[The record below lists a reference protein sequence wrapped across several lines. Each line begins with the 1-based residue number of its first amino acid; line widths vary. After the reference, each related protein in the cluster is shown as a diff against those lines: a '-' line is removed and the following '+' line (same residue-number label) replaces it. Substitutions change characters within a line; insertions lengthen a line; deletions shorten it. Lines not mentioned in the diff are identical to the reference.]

1 MSVLPGARTRAE
13 AVAARLRSQILDGE
27 LAGGTRLRQNEV
39 ARDLGVSTTPVREAF
54 AVLVNEGL
62 LNGDPHRGVAVADSS
77 VDDLVENYEMR
88 IALESLA
95 AEKAALNA
103 TPEDIIELQGLL
115 DEMHRPPAGPATDD
129 EDYYVRLN
137 ARFHARIYEI
147 AHRPRLFA
155 LIESLREQAAIYIRI
170 YTHTSSS
177 AAATE
182 TQHTEIV
189 EAIRRRAPKRAAKA
203 VRDHLEFNLEFLL
216 MQIGQPRPH
225 ERAA

>member
-1 MSVLPGARTRAE
+1 MSLLPGARTRAE
-13 AVAARLRSQILDGE
+13 AVAEHLRSQILDGV
-27 LAGGTRLRQNEV
+27 LPGGARLRQNEV

-62 LNGDPHRGVAVADSS
+62 LNGDPHRGVTVADSS
-77 VDDLVENYEMR
+77 VDDLVENYELR

-103 TPEDIIELQGLL
+103 TREDIADLQELL
-115 DEMHRPPAGPATDD
+115 DEMHRPPPATDD

-177 AAATE
+177 PEATE
-182 TQHTEIV
+182 AQHTEIV

-225 ERAA
+225 QRAA

>member
-1 MSVLPGARTRAE
+1 MSLLPGARTRAE
-13 AVAARLRSQILDGE
+13 AVAEHLRSQILDGV
-27 LAGGTRLRQNEV
+27 LPGGVRLRQNEV

-62 LNGDPHRGVAVADSS
+62 LSGDAPGVTVADSS
-77 VDDLVENYEMR
+77 VDDLVENYELR

-103 TPEDIIELQGLL
+103 TRDDIIELQELL
-115 DEMHRPPAGPATDD
+115 DEMHRPPPGIATDD
-129 EDYYVRLN
+129 EDYYIRLN

-155 LIESLREQAAIYIRI
+155 LIESLRDQAAIYIRI

-177 AAATE
+177 AEATE
-182 TQHTEIV
+182 AQHTEIV

-225 ERAA
+225 QRAA

>member
-13 AVAARLRSQILDGE
+13 AVAEHLRRLILDGE
-27 LAGGTRLRQNEV
+27 LPGGARLRQNEV
-39 ARDLGVSTTPVREAF
+39 ARNLGVSTTPVREAF

-62 LNGDPHRGVAVADSS
+62 LDGDPHRGVTVAGSS
-77 VDDLVENYEMR
+77 VYDLVENYEMR

-103 TPEDIIELQGLL
+103 TAADIAELQALLEEMRLSNWPNPEDE
-115 DEMHRPPAGPATDD
+115 A
-129 EDYYVRLN
+129 YYVRLN

-147 AHRPRLFA
+147 ADRPRLSA
-155 LIESLREQAAIYIRI
+155 LIDSLREQAAIYIRI

-177 AAATE
+177 PAASE
-182 TQHTEIV
+182 EQHA
-189 EAIRRRAPKRAAKA
+189 AILDAISRRAPKRAAKA

-216 MQIGQPRPH
+216 SQVAQPSH
-225 ERAA
+225 NRAA